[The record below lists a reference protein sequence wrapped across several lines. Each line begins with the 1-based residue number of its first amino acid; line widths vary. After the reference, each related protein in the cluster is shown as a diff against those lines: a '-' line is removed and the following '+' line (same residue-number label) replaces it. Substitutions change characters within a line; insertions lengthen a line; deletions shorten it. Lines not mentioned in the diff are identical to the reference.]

1 MQLEKLK
8 TIFTKINTLP
18 KKILIPLGLLLI
30 LAIISA
36 FAKLPFTKPA
46 PQVIKTAPNNQEE
59 NVALNLSQITI
70 TLNKPL
76 ESLDEISINTLPII
90 NFSPKLS
97 NDKKTITLA
106 LSEKLLEENQYVVE
120 VNHQQK
126 GLIYSF
132 VFKTLKLDTKG
143 FGTPNFLDYL
153 NQETEEKYPLFDYT
167 PFTSDL
173 FDIDYLGPKKL
184 GVVIKTASPSA
195 ARALVEQWIK
205 QRGVSPETHEIVFIS
220 E

>member
-1 MQLEKLK
+1 MRLK
-8 TIFTKINTLP
+8 SLKNIFTKINALP

-30 LAIISA
+30 LVIISTL
-36 FAKLPFTKPA
+36 AKLPFKKTT
-46 PQVIKTAPNNQEE
+46 PQVIKTAPNNQEK

-70 TLNKPL
+70 TFNKPL
-76 ESLDEISINTLPII
+76 ESLGEISINTLPII

-97 NDKKTITLA
+97 NDKKTLTLS
-106 LSEKLLEENQYVVE
+106 LSEKLLEKTQYVIE
-120 VNHQQK
+120 VNHQEK

-143 FGTPNFLDYL
+143 FGAPNFLDYL
-153 NQETEEKYPLFDYT
+153 NQQTEENYPLFDYT

-195 ARALVEQWIK
+195 ARPLVEQWIK